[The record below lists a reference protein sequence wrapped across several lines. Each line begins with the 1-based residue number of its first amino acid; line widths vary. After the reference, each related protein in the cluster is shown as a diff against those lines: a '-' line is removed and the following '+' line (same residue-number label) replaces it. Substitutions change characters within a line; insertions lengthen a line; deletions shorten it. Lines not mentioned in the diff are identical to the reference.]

1 MLDRPIAVISIS
13 VLDNLYDANTEDGKI
28 AISSAECGMRLSV
41 GSTKA
46 EAIRELKRTI
56 NKVGDVTLRK
66 NIRMAIERFGKSPY
80 KAA

>member
-1 MLDRPIAVISIS
+1 
-13 VLDNLYDANTEDGKI
+13 
-28 AISSAECGMRLSV
+28 MRLSV

-80 KAA
+80 EAA